1 MAQGFE
7 VDWDVLDAAGRRILS
22 LADDVHGQAASGLL
36 DATSYGHRELIATGT
51 EVARALAGQQFGLEL
66 ALEELGEGLRAS
78 ARSYSDADALAA
90 VAQSQLYVR

>member
-1 MAQGFE
+1 MGQGFE
-7 VDWDVLDAAGRRILS
+7 VEWDVLDAAGRRILS
-22 LADDVHGQAASGLL
+22 LADDVRGQTASGLRET
-36 DATSYGHRELIATGT
+36 TSYGHPELAAAVAG
-51 EVARALAGQQFGLEL
+51 VARALAAQDFGLHL